1 MLNENGFLTQKV
13 AMLRL
18 LANQMSRRGFLL
30 AAVCGACLAV
40 GHPAAQAQDL
50 TVAAASDLQSVF
62 PTLAERFERETGHA
76 VKVTFGSSGN
86 FFTQIQNGA
95 PFDLFFSADIEY
107 PRQLEAGGQA
117 EAGTLHEYA
126 QGQLVLWTRKST
138 GIDVSRG
145 LRVLTDSRVTNVAI
159 ANPEHAPYG
168 RAAVAALQHE
178 QLYDSVRAKLVL
190 GENISQ
196 AAQFAQS
203 GNAEVG
209 ILALSLAVA
218 PALRESGVY
227 VVVPSSFYP
236 PIEQAAVVLS
246 ASHNKDLARQL
257 IAFLGRP
264 EIARL
269 MQDSGF
275 LPPQPV
281 TTPR

>member
-1 MLNENGFLTQKV
+1 MPW
-13 AMLRL
+13 AMANQRCKRL
-18 LANQMSRRGFLL
+18 LQTALFGL
-30 AAVCGACLAV
+30 CLVV
-40 GHPAAQAQDL
+40 GRPAAQAQDL
-50 TVAAASDLQSVF
+50 AVAAASDLQSVF
-62 PTLAERFERETGHA
+62 PTLAERFERDTGHA

-86 FFTQIQNGA
+86 FFAQIQNGA

-107 PRQLEAGGQA
+107 PRQLETGGQA

-126 QGQLVLWTRKST
+126 RGQLVLWTRKST
-138 GIDVSRG
+138 GIDVRRG
-145 LRVLTDSRVTNVAI
+145 LPVVNDPRVRHIAI

-178 QLYDSVRAKLVL
+178 QLYDGVRAKLVL

-209 ILALSLAVA
+209 IVALSLALA
-218 PALRESGVY
+218 PALLESGVY
-227 VVVPSSFYP
+227 VLVPSSFYP
-236 PIEQAAVVLS
+236 PIEQAVVVLS
-246 ASHNKDLARQL
+246 TSHNKDLARQF

-275 LPPQPV
+275 LPPSPV